1 VVFLWLELKVKTR
14 KTTYSILRTATED
27 DNLHT
32 ESKIFFANN
41 LPAIYE
47 PILLASGEYQRFEL
61 YLEIF
66 LI

>member
-32 ESKIFFANN
+32 ESKIFC
-41 LPAIYE
+41 
-47 PILLASGEYQRFEL
+47 Q
-61 YLEIF
+61 
-66 LI
+66 